1 MYATATAARIEY
13 VRHEANPLRD
23 PQPTVPEPK
32 STRITATFMEQH
44 GVGRL
49 DELAETLDFPL
60 DFQI

>member
-1 MYATATAARIEY
+1 MYATAARIENA
-13 VRHEANPLRD
+13 RHEATPLRD

-49 DELAETLDFPL
+49 DELAATLDFPL